1 MNVTLSS
8 FGGIIPRV
16 SDHSLAATQA
26 TMAHD
31 VMLRNGR
38 LEAWRD
44 KLPLYDAV
52 KGARSFH
59 MHGCCMVS
67 WVDKVIAADL
77 NPDHRSFYITG
88 RDGRGLEVVE
98 LTDHRSCRP
107 VYYYAGV
114 PAPVYPPVASAPEQC
129 SREAD
134 ARAYVYTY
142 VNTRMEESAPSPASN
157 IVRVEDGSP
166 VTVSGI
172 VNPPAGYGIDR
183 VHIYRASTGF
193 RPADGKVQKKLTA
206 FLFVASIPAGQATF
220 TDTVEA
226 AYLGAALETQ
236 DDRMPPDRMQGVVS
250 IRDSIRL
257 AGWRN
262 NRVFFS
268 EVFQPYN
275 WPAKYDM
282 TLDHNIVSMGE
293 QDFKLYVT
301 TDGSPYIIDV
311 SSCDDTK
318 CTPVVSIDTPLPNIG
333 CRYANASVM
342 TRHGFIYASTMGL
355 VLLTGTGAWHV
366 ITKKWFGE
374 RDWQRLKPD
383 TIRMAYWEGF
393 LFFATDMATFMLDI
407 DSDPFGDMQGA
418 ELVTLS
424 DKPVA
429 CLTSNTGKLLLL
441 EDDKVWGWDSAAWYR
456 PYTWRSRPLTSGGD
470 AVGQNSLSNAG
481 PARGVA
487 WAPVSCKV
495 GGGPVDVTIKNP
507 HDGAMLDR
515 MVREEKPVRIRRG
528 GRHLWYTVTLRG
540 VEPVHFIDIGTAH
553 FTVNDGR

>member
-1 MNVTLSS
+1 MHITLSS
-8 FGGIIPRV
+8 FGGIIPRL
-16 SDHSLAATQA
+16 SDHSLAPTQA

-31 VMLRNGR
+31 ALLRNGR
-38 LEAWRD
+38 LEAWRE
-44 KLPLYDAV
+44 KLPLYDTV
-52 KGARSFH
+52 ENARSFH
-59 MHGCCMVS
+59 MHGCCMMS
-67 WVDKVIAADL
+67 WADRVMAADL
-77 NPDHRSFYITG
+77 NPDHLSFYITG
-88 RDGRGLEVVE
+88 REGHGLEVVE
-98 LTDHRSCRP
+98 LSNYRSCQP

-114 PAPVYPPVASAPEQC
+114 PAPMYPPVASAPEQC

-142 VNTRMEESAPSPASN
+142 VNARMEESAPSPASN

-183 VHIYRASTGF
+183 VHIYRAATGF

-220 TDTVEA
+220 VDTVEA

-262 NRVFFS
+262 NKVFLS
-268 EVFQPYN
+268 EVFQPHN

-282 TLDHNIVSMGE
+282 TLDHNIIHMGE

-318 CTPVVSIDTPLPNIG
+318 CTPVISIDTPLPDIG
-333 CRYANASVM
+333 CRYANAAVM

-374 RDWQRLKPD
+374 RDWQRIKPD

-393 LFFATDMATFMLDI
+393 LFFVTDMATFMLDI
-407 DSDPFGDMQGA
+407 DSDPFGDMKGA

-429 CLTSNTGKLLLL
+429 CITSNTGKLLLL
-441 EDDKVWGWDSAAWYR
+441 EDDKVWGWDSAAQYR
-456 PYTWRSRPLTSGGD
+456 PYIWRSRPLTAGGD
-470 AVGQNSLSNAG
+470 AVGQNSLDNAG
-481 PARGVA
+481 PARGAA

-495 GGGPVDVTIKNP
+495 GGGPVDVRIKNP
-507 HDGAMLDR
+507 HDTVMLDR